1 MITTSTGTA
10 PTISAAWLTL
20 VRSMPAFWTTITMP

>member
-10 PTISAAWLTL
+10 PTIRAAWLTL
-20 VRSMPAFWTTITMP
+20 VRSIPTFCSTITAP